1 MAPLRRPL
9 TWLALSFALALP
21 SAQVLAEETNPA
33 VKACSGKTEGA
44 PCSFEEIHQDASGHP
59 TMKTVPGACQPD
71 QCCALDYSK
80 GSPPQTTCGPCLA
93 CKAGAPTPEKPP
105 GTSDSGGAV
114 EPPRAD
120 GGTKPEPPPHG
131 KRGCTLA
138 GDDAPGTLAALVM
151 LACGAAARRR
161 RARTR

>member
-21 SAQVLAEETNPA
+21 STRALAEETNPA
-33 VKACSGKTEGA
+33 VKACGGKTEGA
-44 PCSFEEIHQDASGHP
+44 PCSFDEIHQDASGHP
-59 TMKTVPGACQPD
+59 TMKTVPGSCQPD

-93 CKAGAPTPEKPP
+93 CKAGAPTPITPTTT
-105 GTSDSGGAV
+105 GDGGGAV

-120 GGTKPEPPPHG
+120 GGTQTEPPPHG
-131 KRGCTLA
+131 KRGCA
-138 GDDAPGTLAALVM
+138 IADAPTGGALALVL

-161 RARTR
+161 RVRR